1 MIKFKY
7 KHTRVEAF
15 VMVIRNC
22 AGGLVFEGNSVL
34 LIRNDK
40 HEWSFPKGQ
49 VKQGAS
55 VKDAAVT
62 RIAYETG
69 VNAAVLAPV
78 GKTSYEF
85 YSIKRMKPVH
95 NNISWFVMKSDGSGV
110 AANVEEGIME
120 CRFVPVEEALEMIT
134 YSQDK
139 SLLMTAFQKY
149 KELA

>member
-1 MIKFKY
+1 
-7 KHTRVEAF
+7 
-15 VMVIRNC
+15 MVIRNC
-22 AGGLVFEGNSVL
+22 AGGLVFEENNVL

-49 VKQGAS
+49 IPQGGSSKA
-55 VKDAAVT
+55 AAVS
-62 RIAYETG
+62 RIEAETG
-69 VNAAVLAPV
+69 VKASVVAPA

-95 NNISWFVMKSDGSGV
+95 NNISWFVMKASSDETSP
-110 AANVEEGIME
+110 NEEAGILE

-139 SLLMTAFQKY
+139 SLLMMAFQKY
-149 KELA
+149 KELT

>member
-69 VNAAVLAPV
+69 VKAAVLAPV

-95 NNISWFVMKSDGSGV
+95 NNISWFVMKRDGSGV